1 MKKRWTALLLLISLA
16 LGMAGFGPAALA
28 ESRTVYV
35 ASNTLKVY
43 KKASTS
49 SKLLGVMAYAEK
61 LSCLAVSDSWARVE
75 NASGDIGYCKKS
87 SLTTENPN
95 TLDKTVYITKS
106 GVKVYSRPSTS
117 AEVLVKV
124 GDGDLKKGY
133 TAVAVTSDGDWVR
146 LKNGK
151 SYGYAQMKYI
161 SSAPAADEAADEL
174 SETVYVSS
182 NTLKVYKKTSTSSAV
197 LGTMSF
203 GESLTLLQAS
213 DEWAKV
219 RNDSGSVGY
228 CKLSALTDENPNG
241 LPVTAYATKDD
252 VKVYKRPSTS
262 ADVLK
267 KLEEGKGVDMVA
279 VNKDRDWARV
289 ELSGGKYGY
298 VQTKFLVLDALPA
311 EPEQIPG
318 EDYANLEGT
327 TAYVTSATLKV
338 YKHADAEADVLGT
351 LAYGEETTLLK
362 VSDGWAMVRSGSGSI
377 GYCGYGGLSD
387 ENPNTYDK
395 TIYAS
400 GDGTRVYVHPNDDA
414 SVAATLDRNQSMT
427 LVAVLDDLGWGRV
440 RLSSGAYGYV
450 QADNV
455 STSPVEDEAS
465 NAPVQTPA
473 PEEDASD
480 TAKAVIALATKQLG
494 DPYVYS
500 ACGPDKFDCSGL
512 VYYCY
517 KEAAGIKL
525 NRTAYSQGYDD
536 KYQKISDAKD
546 LQPGDLVFFDT
557 NSGDSDL
564 SDHSGIYIGG
574 GKFIHASSAA
584 SKVIQSSLS
593 SGYYARTFS
602 WGRRVL

>member
-1 MKKRWTALLLLISLA
+1 MNKRWTALLLLAALA
-16 LGMAGFGPAALA
+16 LGMLGFGPAALA

-49 SKLLGVMAYAEK
+49 SKLLGTMAYAEK

-75 NASGDIGYCKKS
+75 NASGDIGYCRKS

-106 GVKVYSRPSTS
+106 GVKVYSHPSTG

-124 GDGDLKKGY
+124 GDGDLKKSY
-133 TAVAVTSDGDWVR
+133 TAVAVTSDGEWVR

-161 SSAPAADEAADEL
+161 SSSPAADESADEL
-174 SETVYVSS
+174 SETVYVSAD
-182 NTLKVYKKTSTSSAV
+182 TLKVYKKASTSSTV

-203 GESLTLLQAS
+203 GESLTLLRLG
-213 DEWAKV
+213 DEWARV
-219 RNDSGSVGY
+219 QNASGSVGY
-228 CKLSALTDENPNG
+228 CRLSGLTDENPNG

-252 VKVYKRPSTS
+252 VKLYKQPSTS
-262 ADVLK
+262 ASVLK
-267 KLEEGKGVDMVA
+267 KLEKGKGVDMVA

-289 ELSGGKYGY
+289 ELSGVWGY
-298 VQTKFLVLDALPA
+298 VQTKYLVLESLPA
-311 EPEQIPG
+311 EPDQTPND
-318 EDYANLEGT
+318 DYAGLEGT

-338 YKHADAEADVLGT
+338 YESVDTGADVLGT
-351 LAYGEETTLLK
+351 LAYGEKTALLM
-362 VSDGWAMVRSGSGSI
+362 VSDGWAMVRSSSGSI
-377 GYCGYGGLSD
+377 GYCAFGGLSD
-387 ENPNTYDK
+387 ENPNTYDQ
-395 TIYAS
+395 TIYALD
-400 GDGTRVYVHPNDDA
+400 DGTRVYARPNDDA
-414 SVAATLDRNQSMT
+414 SVVATLNKNDGMT
-427 LVAVLDDLGWGRV
+427 LVAVLDNLAWGRV
-440 RLSSGAYGYV
+440 RLSGGEYGYV
-450 QADNV
+450 QAANV
-455 STSPVEDEAS
+455 ALSPVEDGAT

-480 TAKAVIALATKQLG
+480 TAKAVIALARKQLG

-500 ACGPDKFDCSGL
+500 ASGPDRFDCSGL

-517 KEAAGIKL
+517 KEAAGIRL

-536 KYQKISDAKD
+536 QYPKISDAKD
-546 LQPGDLVFFDT
+546 LRPGDLVFFDT

-564 SDHSGIYIGG
+564 SDHSGIYIGSG
-574 GKFIHASSAA
+574 RFIHASSAA
-584 SKVIQSSLS
+584 SKVIESSLS